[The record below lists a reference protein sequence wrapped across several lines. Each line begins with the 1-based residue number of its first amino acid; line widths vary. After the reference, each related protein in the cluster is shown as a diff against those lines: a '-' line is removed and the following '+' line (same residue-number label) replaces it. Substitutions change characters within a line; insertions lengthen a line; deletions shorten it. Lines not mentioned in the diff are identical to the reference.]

1 MQPLSLRL
9 RGFRGIRDG
18 LGLDELTLDL
28 ERLAD
33 GAALVAIA
41 GANGRGK
48 STVMDNLHPYLTMP
62 SRAAQAGPGAFSY
75 YDQVCLPEN
84 EKDLHWAHAGRCYRS
99 QVVIRMNGRAG
110 SRRKTEA
117 YLLMLDD
124 AGTWSPAA
132 LPDGKVETYARCV
145 EAICGPADTFFTS
158 VFSAQGKRQLSTYRN
173 GEIKALLADLLGQE
187 DIRALGQKAGD
198 TARQLKAALAALRA
212 EGAAFD
218 AERRRLEEDARRWQ
232 GADERV
238 KAAQARRQA
247 ANEQLEA
254 ARTHEAS
261 LMALQ
266 EQAKAI
272 ESRRAQLMEELA
284 GARAVGD
291 RTLQDLRAQDREA
304 TDRLARLDSRVAQ
317 RVAQARAQRERL
329 EARIRSLQRVLADE
343 AVVARAGRRLP
354 LATEVARRREDRV
367 QALRDAVQDL
377 ARRRDAV
384 AGLGQRLASLEREAG
399 QAALQAE
406 DLSRRL
412 ALSDRVPCSG
422 IPIQARCPLLSDA
435 REAAALAP
443 SAQQRI
449 RQLAAERDSLRLE
462 LQALQEAVN
471 LNADA
476 PQSLSRAECQSRRA
490 LARQTAYAALA
501 ARRAEMGQARAGLV
515 EAEDE
520 LAALPPAQDPSAGTD
535 IAIDTDSES
544 AERQQIIASRTR
556 VAERVSLLEAQTQAA
571 IQRLQT
577 TIDALPS
584 PLDAARLAQA
594 RAQVE
599 RWQGVLDEAER
610 SHLAAVRDAQAVA
623 ALSAQ
628 MEEHGRRRD
637 AAAARTARVEQELA
651 NWLLFARC
659 MGNDGLI
666 ALAIDDAGPT
676 LSGLVNDLLLACY
689 GPRFTVAIETL
700 QETAKGEQR
709 EGFDIRVYDAES
721 GENKSVTAMSGGERV
736 WINECL
742 VRAVALYLAQNTGR
756 RYDTLFS
763 DESDGPLDPDRKRM
777 FMAMKRRVLELGGYT
792 REYFVSQTPELTAMA
807 DAVINLGAMSLA
819 RSPAG
824 LSSAVSPEAMS

>member
-1 MQPLSLRL
+1 
-9 RGFRGIRDG
+9 
-18 LGLDELTLDL
+18 
-28 ERLAD
+28 
-33 GAALVAIA
+33 
-41 GANGRGK
+41 
-48 STVMDNLHPYLTMP
+48 MP
-62 SRAAQAGPGAFSY
+62 SRAAQAGPGGFSY

-99 QVVIRMNGRAG
+99 QVVIRMNGRTA
-110 SRRKTEA
+110 SRRRTEA
-117 YLLMLDD
+117 YLLTLDD

-132 LPDGKVETYARCV
+132 LPDGTVSDGKVETYARCV

-173 GEIKALLADLLGQE
+173 GEIKTLLADLLGQE
-187 DIRALGQKAGD
+187 DIRALGQKAGE

-218 AERRRLEEDARRWQ
+218 AERQRLEDDARRWH

-238 KAAQARRQA
+238 KAAQASRQA
-247 ANEQLEA
+247 AHEQREA

-261 LMALQ
+261 LMALL
-266 EQAKAI
+266 EQAKAV
-272 ESRRAQLMEELA
+272 ESRRAQLVEELA
-284 GARAVGD
+284 GARAAGD
-291 RTLQDLRAQDREA
+291 RTLQDLRTQDREA
-304 TDRLARLDSRVAQ
+304 TEQLARLDGRVAQ

-329 EARIRSLQRVLADE
+329 EARIRSLQRALADE
-343 AVVARAGRRLP
+343 GLVARAGRRLP
-354 LATEVARRREDRV
+354 LATEVERRREDRV
-367 QALRDAVQDL
+367 LALRDAVQDL
-377 ARRRDAV
+377 ARRRDTV

-412 ALSDRVPCSG
+412 ALSNRVPCSG
-422 IPIQARCPLLSDA
+422 MPMQGQCSLLSDA

-462 LQALQEAVN
+462 LQALQEVVSLN
-471 LNADA
+471 LGA
-476 PQSLSRAECQSRRA
+476 PQSLSRAERQSRRA

-501 ARRAEMGQARAGLV
+501 AREAEMRQARAGLV
-515 EAEDE
+515 EAEGE
-520 LAALPPAQDPSAGTD
+520 LALLPPALDPDPSAKAD
-535 IAIDTDSES
+535 IAIDTDSEK
-544 AERQQIIASRTR
+544 AERQQFIASRMR

-577 TIDALPS
+577 AIDALPS
-584 PLDAARLAQA
+584 PLDAALLAQA

-610 SHLAAVRDAQAVA
+610 SHLAAVRDAQALV

-628 MEEHGRRRD
+628 IEEHGRRRD
-637 AAAARTARVEQELA
+637 AAAVRTARVEQELA

-700 QETAKGEQR
+700 HETAKGEQR

-721 GENKSVTAMSGGERV
+721 GEDKSVTAMSGGERV

-763 DESDGPLDPDRKRM
+763 DETDGPLDPERKRM
-777 FMAMKRRVLELGGYT
+777 FMAMKRRVLELGGYA
-792 REYFVSQTPELTAMA
+792 REFFVSQTPDLTAMA
-807 DAVINLGAMSLA
+807 DAVIDLEAMRA
-819 RSPAG
+819 TCCACEP
-824 LSSAVSPEAMS
+824 SPEPRPVMSGAQAMAIGATISAAET

>member
-62 SRAAQAGPGAFSY
+62 SRAAQAGPGGFSY

-99 QVVIRMNGRAG
+99 QVVIRMNGRTA

-117 YLLMLDD
+117 YLLTLGD

-132 LPDGKVETYARCV
+132 LPDGTISDGKVETYARCV

-173 GEIKALLADLLGQE
+173 GEIKTLLADLLGQE
-187 DIRALGQKAGD
+187 DIRALGQKAGE

-212 EGAAFD
+212 EGAALD
-218 AERRRLEEDARRWQ
+218 AERRRLEDDARRWH

-238 KAAQARRQA
+238 KAAQANRQA
-247 ANEQLEA
+247 AHEQLEA

-266 EQAKAI
+266 VQANAV

-284 GARAVGD
+284 GARATGD
-291 RTLQDLRAQDREA
+291 RTVQDLRTQDGEAREQ
-304 TDRLARLDSRVAQ
+304 LARLDQ
-317 RVAQARAQRERL
+317 RVARRVGQATAQRERL
-329 EARIRSLQRVLADE
+329 QARVRSLQWALADE

-354 LATEVARRREDRV
+354 LAIEVVRRREDRV
-367 QALRDAVQDL
+367 KALRDSVQDL

-384 AGLGQRLASLEREAG
+384 AGLEQRLASLEREAG
-399 QAALQAE
+399 QAALQEE

-422 IPIQARCPLLSDA
+422 MPMQGQCPLLSDA
-435 REAAALAP
+435 REAALLAP

-449 RQLAAERDSLRLE
+449 RQLAVERDGLRLQV
-462 LQALQEAVN
+462 QALQEAVN
-471 LNADA
+471 ANVGE
-476 PQSLSRAECQSRRA
+476 PQSLSRAESQLSQA
-490 LARQTAYAALA
+490 LARQTAFAALA
-501 ARRAEMGQARAGLV
+501 ARKAEMEQVRAGLSDAADELAVLPPVPDPSARAG
-515 EAEDE
+515 
-520 LAALPPAQDPSAGTD
+520 
-535 IAIDTDSES
+535 IAIDTEAEA
-544 AERQQIIASRTR
+544 AERQQIIASRMR
-556 VAERVSLLEAQTQAA
+556 VAERLSLLEGQIQAA

-577 TIDALPS
+577 AINAMPA
-584 PLDAARLAQA
+584 PLDIARLAQA

-599 RWQGVLDEAER
+599 RWRCAVDEAER
-610 SHLAAVRDAQAVA
+610 AHLAAALDAQTLA
-623 ALSAQ
+623 ALATQ
-628 MEEHGRRRD
+628 MVEHCRRRD
-637 AAAARTARVEQELA
+637 AAAAHTARVEQKLA

-666 ALAIDDAGPT
+666 ALAIDDAGPA

-721 GENKSVTAMSGGERV
+721 GEDKSVTAMSGGERV
-736 WINECL
+736 WMNECL

-763 DESDGPLDPDRKRM
+763 DETDGPLDPERKRM
-777 FMAMKRRVLELGGYT
+777 FMAMKRRVLELGGYA
-792 REYFVSQTPELTAMA
+792 REFFVSQTPELTAAA
-807 DAVINLGAMSLA
+807 DAIIDLEAMAGAS
-819 RSPAG
+819 
-824 LSSAVSPEAMS
+824 VSPQCL